1 MKIGILQLNFTV
13 GDFDG
18 NSEKLVSAYERAV
31 KGGAEFCVG
40 SELGLCGYPP
50 RDLLN
55 RRDFVE
61 SHERALREV
70 ANMIRKFMTLKWTV
84 RV

>member
-13 GDFDG
+13 GDFRG
-18 NSEKLVSAYERAV
+18 NSEKLVSAYEGAV
-31 KGGAEFCVG
+31 KGGAELCVG

-55 RRDFVE
+55 R
-61 SHERALREV
+61 
-70 ANMIRKFMTLKWTV
+70 
-84 RV
+84 